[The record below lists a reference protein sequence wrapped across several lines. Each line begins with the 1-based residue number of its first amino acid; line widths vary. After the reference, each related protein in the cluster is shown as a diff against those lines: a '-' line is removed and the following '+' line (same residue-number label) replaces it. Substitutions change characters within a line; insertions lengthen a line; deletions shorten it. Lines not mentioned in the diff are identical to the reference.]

1 MRYRALPLIWLAF
14 LAGCGVSGSQK
25 NIPRVIVLG
34 VDGMD
39 PQFVQQHWSALPNLD
54 RLRRQ
59 GSFRPLKTA
68 TPPQSPV
75 AWSTFITGMDPDGH
89 GIYDFVHRDPK
100 TYLPFSSMSK
110 TEEPRHTLSLG
121 PYLFPLSKGQVVA
134 LRRGKAFWQILAEH
148 NIPVTMIRMPTN
160 YPPLAAGKA
169 IAGMG
174 TPDLRGTF
182 GTFAFYTDDPE
193 EISRSVSGGRIVK
206 VPLFQNRV
214 TLRIEGPVNSLRKDH
229 RASSVDL
236 TVDVDPQELAA
247 RLSIGDSLAIVRQGE
262 WSDWLR
268 ADFPLIPGLASATG
282 MFRVYAR
289 QLHPRFELYTS
300 PVNIDPEAPE
310 LPISA
315 PSGYS
320 REVAR
325 ATGRF
330 YTQGIAEDT
339 AALRQGV
346 FSLAD
351 YLAQSRLVFNDEHKL
366 LRYALAGF
374 REGLL
379 FVYFSSIDLNSHMLW
394 GKHEPELLD
403 TYRAVDAT
411 IGEVME
417 KAAGADLIV
426 MSDHGFTTFDRAFNL
441 NTWLWK
447 NGYLALDGGPGED
460 DVPFARVDWTKT
472 KAYAIGLNGL
482 YLNLAGREKQGIV
495 AQGAERQDLLRKIGA
510 ELIALRDPAGGR
522 QVVETVSLPEPSD
535 AAPDL
540 IVGYARAYRGSW
552 QTALGGVPPDLIADN
567 TDAWVGDHCINA
579 ADVPGVF
586 FSSGRARAEDPRLQ
600 DVTISLL
607 RKFGIRPG
615 EGMSGRDIL

>member
-1 MRYRALPLIWLAF
+1 MRFRLFPLLSLAF
-14 LAGCGVSGSQK
+14 LAGCGISGSQK

-39 PQFVQQHWSALPNLD
+39 PQFVQRHWSALPHLD

-59 GSFRPLKTA
+59 GSFKPLKTA

-121 PYLFPLSKGQVVA
+121 PYLFPLSKGQVIA

-160 YPPLAAGKA
+160 YPPLEAGKA

-182 GTFAFYTDDPE
+182 GTFTFYTDDPE

-206 VPLFQNRV
+206 VPIFQRRA
-214 TLRIEGPVNSLRKDH
+214 TLQIEGPVNSLRKDH
-229 RASSVDL
+229 RASSVEL
-236 TVDVDPQELAA
+236 TVDVDPQEPAA
-247 RLSIGDSLAIVRQGE
+247 RLAIGDSLAIVRQGE
-262 WSDWLR
+262 WSGWLR
-268 ADFPLIPGLASATG
+268 AEFPLIPGIASAIG
-282 MFRVYAR
+282 MFRVYAK

-315 PSGYS
+315 PPNYS

-325 ATGRF
+325 ATGPF

-339 AALRQGV
+339 AAARQGV

-351 YLAQSRLVFNDEHKL
+351 YLAQSRLVFEDEHRL
-366 LRYALAGF
+366 LRYALANF

-379 FVYFSSIDLNSHMLW
+379 FVYFSSIDQNSHMLW
-394 GKHEPELLD
+394 AKHEPELLE
-403 TYRAVDAT
+403 TYRAVDAA

-417 KAAGADLIV
+417 SARGADLIV

-447 NGYLALDGGPGED
+447 NGYLALDGAPGED
-460 DVPFARVDWTKT
+460 DVPFARVDWSKT
-472 KAYAIGLNGL
+472 QAYAIGLNGL

-495 AQGAERQDLLRKIGA
+495 APGAERQALLRKIGE
-510 ELIALRDPAGGR
+510 ELIAFRDPASGR
-522 QVVETVSLPEPSD
+522 QVVETVASPEPSD
-535 AAPDL
+535 VAPDL
-540 IVGYARAYRGSW
+540 IVGYARSYRASW
-552 QTALGGVPPDLIADN
+552 QTALGGVPPALVEDN

-579 ADVPGVF
+579 ADVPGVL
-586 FSSGRARAEDPRLQ
+586 FSSGRVRSEDPQLK
-600 DVTISLL
+600 DMTVSLL
-607 RKFGIRPG
+607 RMFGVGPG
-615 EGMSGRDIL
+615 QGMSGRDIL